1 MPVLIAA
8 IWGGLATVLGSM
20 VGRVLLALGI
30 GYVTY
35 SGFDVGVTW
44 LLNQIKGNFSGM
56 PSDIVSF
63 LAWLWVDR
71 AIGLVFSAYSAALAI
86 RMAGATTMTKMVTK

>member
-35 SGFDVGVTW
+35 SGFDVGITW
-44 LLNQIKGNFSGM
+44 LLNQIKGNFGGM
-56 PSDIVSF
+56 PADIVAF

-71 AIGLVFSAYSAALAI
+71 AIGLMFSAYSAALAI